1 MCNKIKLQ
9 LYEHYS
15 MWMWNLFNSNFTRP
29 IGCFVVL
36 WLSNVQKMAIK
47 TWKNVPDSSSLLW
60 FQTSKDEQFN
70 FSTIFSGC
78 QIGQV
83 CVTFKSD
90 QPQGF
95 HLKVLSLQSCTSF
108 ENFFCFHLTLGI
120 SPKDLEGFKADIA
133 FIYTA
138 LACSLVILPQILT
151 FVTWNFI
158 GSCIVRCAF
167 WLVSRKDDCLER
179 ELRKSFWIKKLINKY
194 SIHLSN

>member
-1 MCNKIKLQ
+1 MEECTRQ
-9 LYEHYS
+9 LTRMLDLMPS
-15 MWMWNLFNSNFTRP
+15 DLTAVTSTLSACAMIPNQRNFTR
-29 IGCFVVL
+29 
-36 WLSNVQKMAIK
+36 Q
-47 TWKNVPDSSSLLW
+47 
-60 FQTSKDEQFN
+60 DERFN
-70 FSTIFSGC
+70 FSTIFSSC

-83 CVTFKSD
+83 RVTFKSD